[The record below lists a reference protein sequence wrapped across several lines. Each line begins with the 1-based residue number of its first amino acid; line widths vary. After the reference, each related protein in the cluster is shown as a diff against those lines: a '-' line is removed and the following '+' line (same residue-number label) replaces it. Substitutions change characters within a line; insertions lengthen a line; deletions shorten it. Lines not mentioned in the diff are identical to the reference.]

1 MMFIILDKDP
11 HIAAWEIPNK
21 IKFKQ
26 LIELGQLICS
36 AGISDV
42 YKKIPQGKKLQEW
55 ITKNPTYTLRYY
67 EALYSFC
74 TMNINMSVQ
83 TERKILQIRNDLHKY
98 EQNHEH
104 RLIRPK
110 TAIFRYAKEYKSI
123 YPTDSEITIKNAI
136 EAYKVYMEWKNYD
149 KK

>member
-11 HIAAWEIPNK
+11 HIAAWELPKK

-42 YKKIPQGKKLQEW
+42 YKRIPQGKKLQDW

-67 EALYSFC
+67 AALQYFC
-74 TMNINMSVQ
+74 ITDIKMSTQ
-83 TERKILQIRNDLHKY
+83 TEYKILQIYKDLHEY
-98 EQNHEH
+98 EQNHKC
-104 RLIRPK
+104 RLIRPQ

-123 YPTDSEITIKNAI
+123 YPTDSELTIEDAI
-136 EAYKVYMEWKNYD
+136 KAYKEYMEWKNYD

>member
-1 MMFIILDKDP
+1 MMFIILNKDP

-67 EALYSFC
+67 AALHSFC
-74 TMNINMSVQ
+74 IMNIKMSMQ
-83 TERKILQIRNDLHKY
+83 TEYKILQIYKDLHKY
-98 EQNHEH
+98 EQNHKY
-104 RLIRPK
+104 RLIRPE
-110 TAIFRYAKEYKSI
+110 TAIFRYAKGYKSI
-123 YPTDSEITIKNAI
+123 FPTNSELHIENAI
-136 EAYKVYMEWKNYD
+136 EAYTEYMKWKNYD